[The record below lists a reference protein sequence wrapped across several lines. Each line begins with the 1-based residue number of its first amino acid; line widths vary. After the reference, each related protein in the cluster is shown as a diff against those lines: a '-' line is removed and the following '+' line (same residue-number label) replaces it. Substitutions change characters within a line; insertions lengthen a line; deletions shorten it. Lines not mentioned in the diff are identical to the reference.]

1 MATICIWVQQQQ
13 KPLQFLLLERELLKE
28 FYLFQKS
35 KRLGLS
41 ILSILP
47 IKKENL
53 GLVRNKFFK
62 CQDTVLNFSG

>member
-41 ILSILP
+41 ILP